1 MMIDQKTLGDR
12 LRELRKLQGVS
23 QKQLADELKI
33 TQSAISRLENGEEV
47 YASVLLAVLRYHQQ
61 HASWHLLLTY
71 LLGSEP

>member
-61 HASWHLLLTY
+61 YASWHLLLTY
-71 LLGSEP
+71 LLGPEP